1 MQIDLFTFIA
11 QLINFLVLVWLLKRF
26 LYKPILKAVDER
38 EKHIAMQIQEAETLK
53 KEATIELDNFKHKNN
68 EFDQHRQGLLNTAIN
83 VADSKRQKL
92 LEQTHGE
99 IENLRLQ
106 LQENI
111 KAEQQNLSSEIINRT
126 RKEVFSIVKKTLQ
139 DLASTSLE
147 DQMTVVFI
155 NRIKNL
161 DSKEKDLMLSE
172 IRQNKGEVLVRYA
185 FEPSPN
191 QQVAIKDFICNEFF
205 AEAKVKFETDPK
217 LVSGIELVAAG
228 YKLVWSIEDYLVTM
242 ENSIGELLSTKT

>member
-68 EFDQHRQGLLNTAIN
+68 EFDLQREGLLNTAIN
-83 VADSKRQKL
+83 EANSKRQNL
-92 LEQTHGE
+92 LEQTHGD

-106 LQENI
+106 LQESI
-111 KAEQQNLSSEIINRT
+111 KTEQQNLSSSIINRT
-126 RKEVFSIVKKTLQ
+126 RKEVFSIVRKTLQ

-147 DQMTVVFI
+147 DQIGGVFL

-172 IRQNKGEVLVRYA
+172 IRQNKGEIIIRFA

-191 QQVAIKDFICNEFF
+191 QQMTITDFIRNEFF
-205 AEAKVKFETDPK
+205 VETKVKFETDPK

-228 YKLVWSIEDYLVTM
+228 YKLAWSIDDYLVTM
-242 ENSIGELLSTKT
+242 EESIGELLSTKP